1 MAEFVFDV
9 ETFYDSASGYTLK
22 KMTTEEYINDPRFH
36 LFGAGISKNGGPA
49 RWIPGEQ
56 LPRVLEALQLG
67 KHTVICHNAPFDL
80 AILNWR
86 YNVQPGRIVD
96 TLAMARGLLGNTSSL
111 SLDAL
116 STRFELGAKGLAVQN
131 MDGIRHPDPEMLA
144 ALARYCENDV
154 ELTWKLYQRLK
165 PAFPPAEHVIVDLT
179 TRMFTEPSFYLDE
192 RAIAREIELAD
203 TRRETLLARA
213 GCEIGD
219 LRSDDKFAALLLAL
233 DVEPPKK
240 LSVKK
245 TAKKGEPVYVW
256 AFAKSDPDFK
266 ALAAHEDETV
276 RWACEARLGLKS
288 TIKESRAQR
297 FMSICRRFGRLPI
310 ALDYYGAATG
320 RYSASSSARV
330 NCQNLPSVRGSKD
343 PDVGLLRKSMIAPK
357 GKKVAVIDA
366 SQIEARIIAWLAGQ
380 ADLVEAFAQGRD
392 VYSEMATKIYG
403 RPVDRKKNPED
414 YVPGFLGKC
423 CTLGCGYQMSY
434 FKFAQTVFGGMLGGP
449 SILFDDAMADTLTV
463 DVNRFA
469 RWASGKE
476 DLTARIEETRP
487 AALDQRTWITHLACA
502 QRIIATYRDSN
513 DAIVRYWATC
523 GQMIDDMLNGVERQY
538 GPVRTA
544 KDKLILPNGMPILY
558 VGLERGEDGDYSYL
572 RRKEGRVQRVHTY
585 GGSVAENISQALA
598 GAYVKDAMV
607 RMYLKYKL
615 RTILQVHDEVV
626 LMVDEETAQRDYDR
640 ALECMVTPPAWAVG
654 LPLAAEGDI
663 ADSYGDAK
671 G

>member
-9 ETFYDSASGYTLK
+9 ETYYDSAAGYTLK

-36 LFGAGISKNGGPA
+36 LFGAAISKDGGRA
-49 RWIPGEQ
+49 RWVPGPQ
-56 LPRVLEALQLG
+56 LPAVLEALRLDR
-67 KHTVICHNAPFDL
+67 HTVICHNAPFDL
-80 AILNWR
+80 AILSWH
-86 YNVQPGRIVD
+86 YGVCPGRVVD
-96 TLAMARGLLGNTSSL
+96 TLAMARGLLGNTVRL

-116 STRFELGAKGLAVQN
+116 SERFGLGAKGLAVQN
-131 MDGIRHPDPEMLA
+131 MDGVRAPDADTLA
-144 ALARYCENDV
+144 ALASYCENDV
-154 ELTWKLYQRLK
+154 ALTWGLYQKLK
-165 PAFPPAEHVIVDLT
+165 PSFPAAEYVIVDIT
-179 TRMFTEPSFYLDE
+179 TRMFTEPLFLLDE
-192 RAIAREIELAD
+192 RTIAREIELAD
-203 TRRETLLARA
+203 TRRETLLTQAK
-213 GCEIGD
+213 CEIGD
-219 LRSDDKFAALLLAL
+219 LRSDGKFAVLLQSLG
-233 DVEPPKK
+233 VEPPKK

-266 ALAAHEDETV
+266 ALAQHDNEMV
-276 RWACEARLGLKS
+276 QWACEARLGLKS
-288 TIKESRAQR
+288 TIKESRSQR
-297 FMSICRRFGRLPI
+297 FMSICRRFGKLPI
-310 ALDYYGAATG
+310 ALDYYGANTG
-320 RYSASSSARV
+320 RYAASSSAKV
-330 NCQNLPSVRGSKD
+330 NCQNLPAVRGSKD
-343 PDVGLLRKSMIAPK
+343 PDVGLLRKSMVAPS

-380 ADLVEAFAQGRD
+380 HDLVEAFAQGRD

-403 RPVDRKKNPED
+403 RLVDRKKNPED
-414 YVPGFLGKC
+414 YLPGFLGKC
-423 CTLGCGYQMSY
+423 CVLGCGYQMSY
-434 FKFAQTVFGGMLGGP
+434 FKFAQTVYGGMLGGP
-449 SILFDDAMADTLTV
+449 SILFDDAMADTLAA

-487 AALDQRTWITHLACA
+487 AALDQRAWVTHLACA

-513 DAIVRYWATC
+513 DAIVRYWASC
-523 GQMIDDMLNGVERQY
+523 GQMLDDMFDGVERQY

-544 KDKLILPNGMPILY
+544 KDRLLLPNGMAILY
-558 VGLERGEDGDYSYL
+558 VGLERDEDGDYSYL

-607 RMYLKYKL
+607 RMYLKYRL
-615 RTILQVHDEVV
+615 RPILQVHDEVV
-626 LMVDEETAQRDYDR
+626 LMVDEATARRDYDR

-663 ADSYGDAK
+663 ADSYGEAK
-671 G
+671 